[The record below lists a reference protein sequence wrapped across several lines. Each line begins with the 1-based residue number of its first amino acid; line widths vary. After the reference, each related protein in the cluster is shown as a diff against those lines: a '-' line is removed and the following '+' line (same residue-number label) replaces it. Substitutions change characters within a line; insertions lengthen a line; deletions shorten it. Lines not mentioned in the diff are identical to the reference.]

1 MKAGAI
7 NHNYVNKKNK
17 NSSLELKRIL
27 DDQER
32 QTRGIED
39 MIDQEVEATD
49 SIVWQGPNE
58 NITC

>member
-49 SIVWQGPNE
+49 SIIWQGPNE